1 MTNFKKISLSLV
13 VATALSFSG
22 CGSSS
27 SDDTDKEDEVTTKNY
42 NGAGSRWDLSFKSDS
57 NAIITEA
64 NSNLEINAT
73 YQDLESG
80 FRKIT
85 VTSSSDT
92 SKANVGD
99 ITYGFELPDYM
110 FPFISF
116 TDNKLLP
123 TVINDGECP
132 TAQNHNFV
140 VSFADAGSTTNDFDE
155 WGAYGY
161 WEYKSDENKTYV
173 DVFKRDGTQTTN
185 MNFNGSIISNCSDGK
200 FYGVETEGADKGQ
213 TTTAYFSETGGI
225 IWQQTRDSS
234 HTNPG
239 GENDFMIP
247 KETSL
252 NTINQIN
259 GEYIGYSISGNGQT
273 SYTNTPVNV
282 VATDGNLVVKELD
295 ISNNTIRN
303 KLSDISLTTEV
314 TGTKGL
320 WRGQITTTTP
330 SGTEGIGCAVDLD
343 AGGSGKNILI
353 CGGMLPDGTN
363 KNLYSLI
370 LVSK

>member
-1 MTNFKKISLSLV
+1 MISFKKIGLSLAVVASLS
-13 VATALSFSG
+13 FCG

-27 SDDTDKEDEVTTKNY
+27 SDNTTLPTGGGDEITTKNY
-42 NGAGSRWDLSFKSDS
+42 NGAGSRWELNFKSDG
-57 NAIITEA
+57 NATITEA

-73 YQDLESG
+73 YEDMESG
-80 FRKIT
+80 FRKIS
-85 VTSSSDT
+85 VTNSSDT
-92 SKANVGD
+92 SKANIGD

-110 FPFISF
+110 FPFVSF

-140 VSFADAGSTTNDFDE
+140 VSFADSGSATNDFDG

-173 DVFKRDGTQTTN
+173 DVFKRDGTQTTDI
-185 MNFNGSIISNCSDGK
+185 NFNGSIISNCSGGK
-200 FYGVETEGADKGQ
+200 LYGVENGE
-213 TTTAYFSETGGI
+213 TTTGYFSKTGGI
-225 IWQQTRDSS
+225 IWQQMRDSS
-234 HTNPG
+234 NANPG

-247 KETSL
+247 KETNL
-252 NTINQIN
+252 NSINQIN

-282 VATDGNLVVKELD
+282 VATDGALVVKELD
-295 ISNNTIRN
+295 ITNNTIGN

-314 TGTKGL
+314 SGTKGL
-320 WRGQITTTTP
+320 WKGQVTTTSP
-330 SGTEGIGCAVDLD
+330 SGTDGIGCAVDLD
-343 AGGSGKNILI
+343 AGGSGKNVVI
-353 CGGMLPDGTN
+353 CGAMLPDGTN

>member
-1 MTNFKKISLSLV
+1 MFTFG
-13 VATALSFSG
+13 VASVFVACG
-22 CGSSS
+22 GSSS
-27 SDDTDKEDEVTTKNY
+27 SDDTPPTGGGDEITTKNY
-42 NGAGSRWDLSFKSDS
+42 NGAGSRWELNFKSDG
-57 NAIITEA
+57 NATITEA

-73 YQDLESG
+73 YEDMESG
-80 FRKIT
+80 FRKIS
-85 VTSSSDT
+85 VTNSSDT
-92 SKANVGD
+92 SKANIGD

-110 FPFISF
+110 FPFVSF

-140 VSFADAGSTTNDFDE
+140 VSFADSGSATNDFDG

-173 DVFKRDGTQTTN
+173 DVFKRDGTQTTD
-185 MNFNGSIISNCSDGK
+185 MSFNGSIISNCSGGK
-200 FYGVETEGADKGQ
+200 LYGVENGE
-213 TTTAYFSETGGI
+213 TTTGYFSKTGGI
-225 IWQQTRDSS
+225 IWQQMRDSS
-234 HTNPG
+234 NANPG

-247 KETSL
+247 KETNL
-252 NTINQIN
+252 NSINQIN

-282 VATDGNLVVKELD
+282 VATDGALVVKELD
-295 ISNNTIRN
+295 ITNNTIGN

-314 TGTKGL
+314 SGTKGL
-320 WRGQITTTTP
+320 WKGQVTTTSP
-330 SGTEGIGCAVDLD
+330 SGTDGIGCAVDLD
-343 AGGSGKNILI
+343 AGGSGKNVVI
-353 CGGMLPDGTN
+353 CGAMLPDGTN